1 MRKFTVKAYHAVI
14 KDCQSGVEYAVD
26 IGVVERGIPLDAYWD
41 SWIDSRI
48 YFNMGQDELDALEL
62 GDEIAEGDILMEI
75 DRNPSIWEAEYDPK
89 EYNQQTEEIQN
100 A

>member
-14 KDCQSGVEYAVD
+14 RDWDGEEYAVD
-26 IGVVERGIPLDAYWD
+26 IGVVERGIPLEAYWD
-41 SWIDSRI
+41 SWIDPRI
-48 YFNMGQDELDALEL
+48 YFNMGQDELDALQI

-75 DRNPSIWEAEYDPK
+75 DRNPSVWDAEYDPK
-89 EYNQQTEEIQN
+89 EYNQQTEEIEN